1 MTPDILLA
9 AGAALWFGVLT
20 SASPCPL
27 ATNLAAIS
35 WLTKGVRSPRL
46 VFAFGMLYSAG
57 RAAAYVGIA
66 AAVAASLM
74 SVPQLSQFLQS
85 HVNKW
90 LGLLLILVGMFLL
103 GLLDFRFA
111 GGLSSAP
118 LEDRFRGMGL
128 WGAALMGILF
138 ALSFCPVS
146 AALFFGSLI
155 PLAVRYESALAL
167 PALYGVGTGLPV
179 IVFAW
184 MLAAGAR
191 SLGAALDRLAQ
202 VERYARLA
210 TGGVF
215 LAAGIYMS
223 LVHIY
228 GIAA

>member
-1 MTPDILLA
+1 MIPEAMVA
-9 AGAALWFGVLT
+9 AGAALWLGILT

-27 ATNLAAIS
+27 ATNIAAIS
-35 WLTKGVRSPRL
+35 WLTKGIGSPRL
-46 VFAFGMLYSAG
+46 VFSAGLLYAAG

-66 AAVAASLM
+66 AAVVASLM
-74 SVPQLSQFLQS
+74 SIPQLSQALQS
-85 HVNKW
+85 HINKW
-90 LGLLLILVGMFLL
+90 LGLVLILVGMFLL

-111 GGLSSAP
+111 GGISTAS
-118 LEDRFRGMGL
+118 LENRFSGMGL

-155 PLAVRYESALAL
+155 PLAIRQESAMVL
-167 PALYGVGTGLPV
+167 PALYGAGTGLPV

-184 MLAAGAR
+184 LLAAGAR
-191 SLGAALDRLAQ
+191 SLGKAFDRLAQ

-215 LAAGIYMS
+215 VAAGIYMA

-228 GIAA
+228 GVTV